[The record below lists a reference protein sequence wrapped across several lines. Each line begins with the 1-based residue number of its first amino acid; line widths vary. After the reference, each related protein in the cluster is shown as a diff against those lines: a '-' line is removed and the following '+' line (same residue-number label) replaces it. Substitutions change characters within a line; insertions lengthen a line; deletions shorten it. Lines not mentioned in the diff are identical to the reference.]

1 MWCRSL
7 FRLVASAAA
16 ALQSRCYG
24 LLSILNEKR
33 IVCISGPITD
43 DTACT
48 VLLKLLSLAKN
59 SRTKPVHL
67 LINSPGGIVSAGLAI
82 YDTIQSIPT
91 PVATLCLGEAASMA
105 SLLLTAGAPSQRRAL
120 PNSRIMIHQ
129 PSGGFLG
136 QASDKAIHAKEILKL
151 RERFYAI
158 YSKPVHLLINSP
170 GETVSAGLVIYDTI
184 NSPGEIVSAGLVIYD
199 TIQSIPIPVAT
210 LCLGQAGS
218 MASLLT
224 MGTLGQRR
232 ALPNSCIM
240 IHQPFGGFLGQASD
254 IAIHAKEILKVRDCL
269 YAIHTKHTH
278 QPVHRIEQF
287 MEHNIFMSDQAS
299 DIAIHAKE
307 ILKVCDCLY
316 AINTKHTHQ
325 PVHRIEQFMECNI
338 FMPRSLASLTRLF
351 STARHKYIALHK
363 LLKLLNPVDGLVCV
377 LRVDGIEAVADFEDL
392 LGMNGY
398 VRGLT

>member
-158 YSKPVHLLINSP
+158 YVRTALSRLMFLA
-170 GETVSAGLVIYDTI
+170 EEAAAAAAAG
-184 NSPGEIVSAGLVIYD
+184 
-199 TIQSIPIPVAT
+199 
-210 LCLGQAGS
+210 GS
-218 MASLLT
+218 M
-224 MGTLGQRR
+224 R
-232 ALPNSCIM
+232 
-240 IHQPFGGFLGQASD
+240 
-254 IAIHAKEILKVRDCL
+254 
-269 YAIHTKHTH
+269 
-278 QPVHRIEQF
+278 
-287 MEHNIFMSDQAS
+287 
-299 DIAIHAKE
+299 
-307 ILKVCDCLY
+307 
-316 AINTKHTHQ
+316 
-325 PVHRIEQFMECNI
+325 
-338 FMPRSLASLTRLF
+338 
-351 STARHKYIALHK
+351 
-363 LLKLLNPVDGLVCV
+363 
-377 LRVDGIEAVADFEDL
+377 
-392 LGMNGY
+392 
-398 VRGLT
+398 